1 MTDESDALRYIVE
14 AAVVDRL
21 RQLGENERQAI
32 AKEIA
37 TAVVE
42 SLERMNISV
51 VQLHAIH
58 RQDD

>member
-21 RQLGENERQAI
+21 RQFGESERQQLAKDI
-32 AKEIA
+32 AS
-37 TAVVE
+37 AVLQ
-42 SLERMNISV
+42 SLERLNLNV
-51 VQLHAIH
+51 VQLHAIR